1 MSVHNYL
8 RAVEE
13 AWNDYDGDTLAT
25 LLSFQDSHA
34 TKHQLQIEDPE
45 ADVER
50 VLDNPIDE
58 LVAAHLRGC
67 WAISKKDYVEAYKCQ
82 ALSVQ
87 NFCKLLSSQK
97 DDNWPLPI
105 MYSLCLD
112 LRLFAIKADDQL
124 SHKGG
129 KPGET
134 LEKAAEH
141 IMTCFRT
148 CALDSKSSE
157 EVTKRWGMLNVVN
170 QLFKIYFRA
179 NKLHLAKPL
188 IRAIEASPLKDRY
201 PKSQLVTYKYY
212 VGRKHMFDY
221 NYKEAEEYLSYA
233 FEHCHRSSMAN
244 KRQILTY
251 LIPVKM
257 LLGHM
262 PTLAVLQKYDLMQ
275 FQDVVQA
282 VKQGNLLRLNEALEA
297 NEKFFIKAGIYL
309 ILEKLKIITYRNLFK
324 KVSVLMKTHQIPV
337 EAFFIALKMMKIEDI
352 DHEETQCII
361 ANLIYEGKIKGYIS
375 HQHQKVVVSKKD
387 AFPPLAAAN

>member
-13 AWNDYDGDTLAT
+13 AWNDYDGETLAT

-34 TKHQLQIEDPE
+34 TKPQLQIEDPE
-45 ADVER
+45 SDVER

-67 WAISKKDYVEAYKCQ
+67 WAAAKKDYVEAYKCQ

-201 PKSQLVTYKYY
+201 VYFQL
-212 VGRKHMFDY
+212 RFCHFSISIF
-221 NYKEAEEYLSYA
+221 AE
-233 FEHCHRSSMAN
+233 
-244 KRQILTY
+244 
-251 LIPVKM
+251 
-257 LLGHM
+257 
-262 PTLAVLQKYDLMQ
+262 
-275 FQDVVQA
+275 
-282 VKQGNLLRLNEALEA
+282 
-297 NEKFFIKAGIYL
+297 FFI
-309 ILEKLKIITYRNLFK
+309 F
-324 KVSVLMKTHQIPV
+324 
-337 EAFFIALKMMKIEDI
+337 
-352 DHEETQCII
+352 
-361 ANLIYEGKIKGYIS
+361 
-375 HQHQKVVVSKKD
+375 
-387 AFPPLAAAN
+387 